1 MASMHFPQSP
11 LADRRVTLEQLRA
24 FVTVAEGGGFS
35 RASFELGRTQPAV
48 TQSLKKLE
56 KIVDCMLLERRQGHV
71 VGLTTD
77 GVRFLPMAKEILA
90 RLSEAVGSFQKP
102 YLAGRIRLGVPDDF
116 DVVDI
121 HGVLSRCLDMNPN
134 LRIEVTSAMSMA
146 VIDLFKAGE
155 IDVALMN
162 RARGDMLDVGG
173 AQRRVLKAEPL
184 VWVGREKIALN
195 ELAVVPL
202 VSFPEGCTYRK
213 AMLLAMQRADKPV
226 YLAYT
231 SSSYENIR
239 RAVSAGL
246 GVAVLPR
253 GAVRSDHVMLREED
267 GFPPLPDAEL
277 VMVANAK
284 EELFRRFAA
293 FLEASPAVSAP
304 LRASALQM
312 A

>member
-102 YLAGRIRLGVPDDF
+102 SLAGRIRLGVPDDF

>member
-1 MASMHFPQSP
+1 MASIHSP
-11 LADRRVTLEQLRA
+11 NSSLADRRVTLEQLRA

-71 VGLTTD
+71 VGLTAD
-77 GVRFLPMAKEILA
+77 GLRFLPMAKEILA
-90 RLSEAVGSFQKP
+90 RLSEAVSSFQKP
-102 YLAGRIRLGVPDDF
+102 SLAGRIRLGVPDDF
-116 DVVDI
+116 DVADI
-121 HGVLSRCLDMNPN
+121 HGVLSRCLEMNPN
-134 LRIEVTSAMSMA
+134 LRIEVTSAMSMS
-146 VIDLFKAGE
+146 VIDMFKAGE

-162 RARGDMLDVGG
+162 RTRGDAFDIGG

-184 VWVGREKIALN
+184 VWVGREKIALKDF
-195 ELAVVPL
+195 AIVPL
-202 VSFPEGCTYRK
+202 VTFPEGCTYRK
-213 AMLLAMQRADKPV
+213 AMLLAMQRAAKPV

-246 GVAVLPR
+246 GIAVLPR
-253 GAVRSDHVMLREED
+253 AAAKRDHVVLREED

-284 EELFRRFAA
+284 EDLFRRFAA
-293 FLEASPAVSAP
+293 FLEASPSVSAP
-304 LRASALQM
+304 LGGDALRAA
-312 A
+312 